1 MPQNDGE
8 KTAQEKLAISKGW
21 QKPGMHDVN
30 QTERK
35 PLLFATNG
43 CVPGPHCCAQRAT
56 NGQHLK
62 RVSAGTWEL
71 YRVKRPSKMVY
82 WPGP

>member
-1 MPQNDGE
+1 VPQNDGE

-43 CVPGPHCCAQRAT
+43 
-56 NGQHLK
+56 
-62 RVSAGTWEL
+62 
-71 YRVKRPSKMVY
+71 
-82 WPGP
+82 